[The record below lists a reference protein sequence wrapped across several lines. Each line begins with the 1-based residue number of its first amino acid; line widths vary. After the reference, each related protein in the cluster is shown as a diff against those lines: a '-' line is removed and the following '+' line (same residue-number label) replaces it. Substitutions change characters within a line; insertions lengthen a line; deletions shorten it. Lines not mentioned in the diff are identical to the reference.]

1 MFRSSFYSLQSSIKP
16 NYAIF
21 LSVNYPFDGSTSYNV
36 KPMMCKSLTCAVYG
50 VDCLRLEL
58 MDTILRRKEKLFL
71 SSFESFIKFLG
82 VKIGGGKVPLPVT
95 PVLDQKY
102 TVLALF
108 TNTGVTEKPN
118 FSVTPVL
125 GSSSFHSEVTIHFV
139 HSYNIKTVNF
149 FLSLPSLKTS
159 KHNNFKLS
167 ANDKRK
173 RVSLCEVAQHIVLL
187 FEETLVS
194 VRGLLRGYKFD
205 LKDPRSAQTSIAHNS
220 MNGLVARSLDWN
232 LRIAHN
238 AVKKYLVLKVGIFK
252 SMHLLRKNKFSIL
265 TRVSRNITLLDTPT
279 GGYPPPS
286 KLGFV
291 STLIFYSH
299 FFLQEEDFRSL
310 DLFQS
315 S

>member
-82 VKIGGGKVPLPVT
+82 VKIGLKKVSDLYPRGYSKSDLHPRRSSKIANSLTHEGEQNDVLPSPT
-95 PVLDQKY
+95 
-102 TVLALF
+102 
-108 TNTGVTEKPN
+108 
-118 FSVTPVL
+118 SVS
-125 GSSSFHSEVTIHFV
+125 SSSFHSEHTIHFV
-139 HSYNIKTVNF
+139 HSYKNIILVNF

-194 VRGLLRGYKFD
+194 FRGLLRGYKFD

-220 MNGLVARSLDWN
+220 MNGLVARSSDWN

-238 AVKKYLVLKVGIFK
+238 AVKKYLLLKVGIFK

-299 FFLQEEDFRSL
+299 FFSTGGRF
-310 DLFQS
+310 
-315 S
+315 

>member
-1 MFRSSFYSLQSSIKP
+1 MIRSSFYSLQSSIKP
-16 NYAIF
+16 NYVIF
-21 LSVNYPFDGSTSYNV
+21 LSVNYPFDCSTSYNV

-82 VKIGGGKVPLPVT
+82 VKIGGGKVPPRGWSKSDLYPRGYSKIANSFTQVGKQNDVLPIPRWV
-95 PVLDQKY
+95 
-102 TVLALF
+102 
-108 TNTGVTEKPN
+108 
-118 FSVTPVL
+118 S
-125 GSSSFHSEVTIHFV
+125 SSSFHSEHTIHFV
-139 HSYNIKTVNF
+139 HSYKNIITVNF

-159 KHNNFKLS
+159 KHNNFKSS

-187 FEETLVS
+187 FEETIVS
-194 VRGLLRGYKFD
+194 IRGLLRGYKFD

-238 AVKKYLVLKVGIFK
+238 AVKKYLLLKVGIFK

-265 TRVSRNITLLDTPT
+265 TRVSRNITLLDTLT

-299 FFLQEEDFRSL
+299 FFSTGGRF
-310 DLFQS
+310 
-315 S
+315 

>member
-1 MFRSSFYSLQSSIKP
+1 
-16 NYAIF
+16 
-21 LSVNYPFDGSTSYNV
+21 
-36 KPMMCKSLTCAVYG
+36 
-50 VDCLRLEL
+50 

-82 VKIGGGKVPLPVT
+82 VKIGGGKVPLPLA
-95 PVLDQKY
+95 PVQDQKY
-102 TVLALF
+102 TVLALSSR
-108 TNTGVTEKPN
+108 TGAAGKPN
-118 FSVTPVL
+118 FSLAPVH

-139 HSYNIKTVNF
+139 HSYKNIKTVNF

-194 VRGLLRGYKFD
+194 IRGLLRGYKFD

-220 MNGLVARSLDWN
+220 MNGLVARSSDWN

-238 AVKKYLVLKVGIFK
+238 AVKKYLLLKVGIFK

-265 TRVSRNITLLDTPT
+265 TRVSRNITLLDTLT
-279 GGYPPPS
+279 GGHPSPS
-286 KLGFV
+286 KLGFE

-299 FFLQEEDFRSL
+299 FFSTGGRF
-310 DLFQS
+310 
-315 S
+315 